1 MGGTMKVLPKR
12 SEELQQAIV
21 RNQKLLDNLSNR
33 IAEVL
38 KENGIKL
45 ADDYTYVFVPQV
57 YRKPVFRPEIYIAAS
72 SRIPFPPIGVAG
84 PLDPQFAVI
93 INKDRISKATINAPV
108 SEPGLPSL
116 RKDILKN
123 PDLFLALSESIAEIF
138 SKHNI
143 KFSVDETF
151 AFIPLVVEKPFFE
164 GQLTADESLP
174 IKSAHSLLRAGMDK
188 NWPQLQVES
197 FDWDSIF
204 DPGVII
210 DGIPAPE
217 ILVALERQRIGF

>member
-1 MGGTMKVLPKR
+1 MKVLPER

-21 RNQKLLDNLSNR
+21 RNQELLKNLSNR

-38 KENGIKL
+38 KKNGIKL

-57 YRKPVFRPEIYIAAS
+57 YRKPVFRPEIYIAS
-72 SRIPFPPIGVAG
+72 SSLKPFPPIGVAG

-93 INKDRISKATINAPV
+93 INNDRIRTVTTKKDPTP
-108 SEPGLPSL
+108 EPALPSL

-138 SKHNI
+138 SHHNI
-143 KFSVDETF
+143 KFNTDETF
-151 AFIPLVVEKPFFE
+151 AFIPLVVKRPLFE
-164 GQLTADESLP
+164 GQLAADDP
-174 IKSAHSLLRAGMDK
+174 VPVTSAHSLVTAVID
-188 NWPQLQVES
+188 NPWAQLQVDS
-197 FDWDSIF
+197 FDWDSVF

-210 DGIPAPE
+210 NGIPAPE